1 MELQIPPEVDAVRQA
16 LTRSGYE
23 AYAVGGC
30 VRDSLLGLAPHD
42 WDLTTSARPEQ
53 ARRALSAFKVID
65 TGLKHGTVTAL
76 SGKTAVEVTS
86 YRVDGP
92 YSDGRHPDRVAF
104 TASLKEDLARR
115 DFTVN
120 ALAYSPETGV
130 VDCFGGMKDLAEKR
144 IRCVGDAD
152 RRFREDGLRILR
164 AMRFSADLGFS
175 IEQET
180 ARSLLRSR
188 ALLDRI
194 ARERI
199 RAEFTKLL
207 CGAQAAAVLRK
218 FRDAAAQF
226 IPELRPCFG
235 FAQRNPHHVYDVWEH
250 TLHTVDAAPQEPVLR
265 LTMLLHDIGKPLCFS
280 VGRDG
285 VGHFYGHAGKS
296 AELAEKILR
305 RLRYDNRTVA
315 DVATL
320 VRWHG
325 VPLPPDERFL
335 RRRLGQLGER
345 NLHRLFRVQA
355 ADTLGKSP
363 ADRGRLEEL
372 CRAEAML
379 DALLARGDCF
389 SLKSLAVNG
398 NDLLRAGVPEG
409 AAVGKTLRA
418 LLAAVMDGKCPN
430 SRAELLRYA
439 AALKGSEKA

>member
-175 IEQET
+175 IERET
-180 ARSLLRSR
+180 A
-188 ALLDRI
+188 
-194 ARERI
+194 
-199 RAEFTKLL
+199 
-207 CGAQAAAVLRK
+207 
-218 FRDAAAQF
+218 
-226 IPELRPCFG
+226 
-235 FAQRNPHHVYDVWEH
+235 
-250 TLHTVDAAPQEPVLR
+250 
-265 LTMLLHDIGKPLCFS
+265 
-280 VGRDG
+280 
-285 VGHFYGHAGKS
+285 
-296 AELAEKILR
+296 
-305 RLRYDNRTVA
+305 
-315 DVATL
+315 
-320 VRWHG
+320 
-325 VPLPPDERFL
+325 
-335 RRRLGQLGER
+335 
-345 NLHRLFRVQA
+345 
-355 ADTLGKSP
+355 
-363 ADRGRLEEL
+363 
-372 CRAEAML
+372 
-379 DALLARGDCF
+379 
-389 SLKSLAVNG
+389 
-398 NDLLRAGVPEG
+398 
-409 AAVGKTLRA
+409 
-418 LLAAVMDGKCPN
+418 
-430 SRAELLRYA
+430 
-439 AALKGSEKA
+439 